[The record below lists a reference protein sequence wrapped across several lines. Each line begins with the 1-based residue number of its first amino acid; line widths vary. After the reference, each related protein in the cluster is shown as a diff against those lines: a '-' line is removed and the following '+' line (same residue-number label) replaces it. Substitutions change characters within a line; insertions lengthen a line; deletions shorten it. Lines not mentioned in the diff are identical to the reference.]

1 MSMPNQE
8 QLQTPTP
15 TSSSICN
22 DDSRTPLHKH
32 NVQVQVQDFL
42 EHTVSSVS
50 SEPKVSNIANRLN
63 HHANMLQSKR
73 NTNIIQNYLK
83 GTNREAVQSSI
94 HNHFKGIDQEA
105 VQEAFLAFFPKVPNP
120 NDPIEFNKM
129 MKEVFDNEVW

>member
-15 TSSSICN
+15 TSSICN

-32 NVQVQVQDFL
+32 TVQVQVQDFL

-63 HHANMLQSKR
+63 HHANMLHR
-73 NTNIIQNYLK
+73 V
-83 GTNREAVQSSI
+83 RETLTLY
-94 HNHFKGIDQEA
+94 KTT
-105 VQEAFLAFFPKVPNP
+105 
-120 NDPIEFNKM
+120 
-129 MKEVFDNEVW
+129 

>member
-1 MSMPNQE
+1 MPNQE

-15 TSSSICN
+15 TSSICN
-22 DDSRTPLHKH
+22 DDSRAPLHKH
-32 NVQVQVQDFL
+32 TVQVQDFL
-42 EHTVSSVS
+42 EHTVS

-105 VQEAFLAFFPKVPNP
+105 VQEAFLALFPKVPNP

-129 MKEVFDNEVW
+129 VKEVFDNNEVW